1 MSEALDA
8 YGPSSQTLTF
18 LDPDDGGGSS
28 LLHGATQD
36 SQYDFDHDFTLPSQT
51 QHSQADLVVTQKS
64 QASPHCFLFSACTE
78 RVTTFVSKWVMCD
91 KSSILCFGSVIKCDE
106 FIGG

>member
-18 LDPDDGGGSS
+18 LDPDEGGGSS

-51 QHSQADLVVTQKS
+51 QHSQADLAPPKS
-64 QASPHCFLFSACTE
+64 QVARGFLLFRLDA
-78 RVTTFVSKWVMCD
+78 
-91 KSSILCFGSVIKCDE
+91 
-106 FIGG
+106 

>member
-1 MSEALDA
+1 VIGRFSIGSLFEAIAMSEALDA

-51 QHSQADLVVTQKS
+51 QHSQVDLVATQKS
-64 QASPHCFLFSACTE
+64 QASDHFFFSQRVQE
-78 RVTTFVSKWVMCD
+78 R
-91 KSSILCFGSVIKCDE
+91 
-106 FIGG
+106 